1 MMKDVEI
8 NTKDEESKNVQKN
21 KKEKLKNNAKNIL
34 VICAKYILVFVILI
48 GIYLVLLTVT
58 SLIPSSALEENVR
71 ESSETLLQEGE
82 KVTYNLGYKEE
93 NIFTFTDAL
102 MINTAYSVDKNHPLE
117 SSILA
122 RKNYI
127 PGQTKVVYPDSQYN
141 LGANEKYINKDTGDL
156 YQTDELYG
164 LMHGDNIE
172 DSYEYARYWHGYLA
186 VLRPLLSLFNYS
198 GIRIVLFIA
207 TLISVIAM
215 IVLLCRKVNVISGII
230 YGIGLLAI
238 SIFIVSK
245 SINEILVFLVAFIA
259 SIVLLLKKD
268 TKKNIGIFFF
278 IVGSVTNFIDLLTA
292 PLVTL
297 GLTATTYFLIIQKK
311 EEKETVKEYIL
322 DILKIGISWTLGYG
336 LTWVAKWAIT
346 EIIYGR
352 PIISQAIEQAL
363 FRSDVPTYKGI
374 ELFGPI
380 DVIKRNMN
388 YLSTP
393 VAMMIIAIILVYEIL
408 IMIKNRNKKVNV
420 IQNLKCCLPYM
431 IIFFFP
437 MVWYLAIKQHSY
449 THVNFTYR
457 LLVISIICLL
467 VIATKI
473 FKEERENKES
483 SKGK

>member
-1 MMKDVEI
+1 MKKDIEL
-8 NTKDEESKNVQKN
+8 NTKDEESKNIQKN
-21 KKEKLKNNAKNIL
+21 KKEKLKNNAKDIL
-34 VICAKYILVFVILI
+34 FICAKYILVFVILI

-58 SLIPSSALEENVR
+58 SLLPSSVLEENVR
-71 ESSETLLQEGE
+71 ESSETLLEEGE

-102 MINTAYSVDKNHPLE
+102 MINNAYSVDYRHPLE
-117 SSILA
+117 SSILI

-127 PGQTKVVYPDSQYN
+127 PGQTNVVYPDSQYN
-141 LGANEKYINKDTGDL
+141 LGANEKYINKNTGDL
-156 YQTDELYG
+156 YQTKELYG

-207 TLISVIAM
+207 TLTTIIAVIF
-215 IVLLCRKVNVISGII
+215 LLCRKVNIISGII

-245 SINEILVFLVAFIA
+245 SINEILVFLIAFIA
-259 SIVLLLKKD
+259 SIILLLKKD

-297 GLTATTYFLIIQKK
+297 GLTAITYFLIIQKR
-311 EEKETVKEYIL
+311 EEKASIKEYIL
-322 DILKIGISWTLGYG
+322 DLLKIGISWTLGYG
-336 LTWVAKWAIT
+336 LTWVTKWIIT
-346 EIIYGR
+346 EVVYGR

-363 FRSDVPTYKGI
+363 FRSDVPTYNGI

-380 DVIKRNMN
+380 DVIKRNMD
-388 YLSTP
+388 YLSIP
-393 VAMMIIAIILVYEIL
+393 VVMVIIAIALIYLVF
-408 IMIKNRNKKVNV
+408 IMIKNRNKKVNI
-420 IQNLKCCLPYM
+420 IQNLKCCIPYVL
-431 IIFFFP
+431 IFFFP
-437 MVWYLAIKQHSY
+437 MVWYIVIKQHSY
-449 THVNFTYR
+449 THAFFVYR
-457 LLVISIICLL
+457 ILVISILCLL
-467 VIATKI
+467 IVATKI
-473 FKEERENKES
+473 FKEEKVNK
-483 SKGK
+483 

>member
-1 MMKDVEI
+1 MKKDIEL
-8 NTKDEESKNVQKN
+8 NTKDEESKNIQKN
-21 KKEKLKNNAKNIL
+21 KKEKLKNNAKDIL
-34 VICAKYILVFVILI
+34 FICAKYILVFVILI

-58 SLIPSSALEENVR
+58 SLLPSSVLEENVR
-71 ESSETLLQEGE
+71 ESSETLLEEGE

-102 MINTAYSVDKNHPLE
+102 MINNAYSVDYRHPLE
-117 SSILA
+117 SSILI

-141 LGANEKYINKDTGDL
+141 LGANEKYINKNTGDL
-156 YQTDELYG
+156 YQTKELYG

-172 DSYEYARYWHGYLA
+172 DSYEYARYWHGYLT

-207 TLISVIAM
+207 TLITVIAM

-245 SINEILVFLVAFIA
+245 SINEILVFLIAFIA
-259 SIVLLLKKD
+259 SIILLLKKD

-297 GLTATTYFLIIQKK
+297 GLTAITYFLIIQKR
-311 EEKETVKEYIL
+311 EEKASIKEYIL
-322 DILKIGISWTLGYG
+322 DLLKIGISWTLGYG
-336 LTWVAKWAIT
+336 LTWVTKWIIT
-346 EIIYGR
+346 EVVYGR

-363 FRSDVPTYKGI
+363 FRSDVPTYNGI

-380 DVIKRNMN
+380 DVIKRNMD
-388 YLSTP
+388 YLSIP
-393 VAMMIIAIILVYEIL
+393 VVMVIIAIALIYLVF
-408 IMIKNRNKKVNV
+408 IMIKNRNKKVNI
-420 IQNLKCCLPYM
+420 IQNLKCCIPYVL
-431 IIFFFP
+431 IFFFP
-437 MVWYLAIKQHSY
+437 MVWYIVIKQHSY
-449 THVNFTYR
+449 THAFFVYR
-457 LLVISIICLL
+457 ILVISILCLL
-467 VIATKI
+467 IVATKI
-473 FKEERENKES
+473 FKEEKVNK
-483 SKGK
+483 